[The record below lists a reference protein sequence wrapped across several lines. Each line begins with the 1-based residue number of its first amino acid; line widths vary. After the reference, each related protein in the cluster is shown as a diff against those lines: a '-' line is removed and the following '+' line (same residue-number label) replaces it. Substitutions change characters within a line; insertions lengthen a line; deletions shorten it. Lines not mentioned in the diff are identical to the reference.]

1 MKITDEGEMRKPPKK
16 QQQQQKTK
24 TKRKKTNKDRKA
36 QGEQKL

>member
-16 QQQQQKTK
+16 QQQQKTK
-24 TKRKKTNKDRKA
+24 TKRNKTNKDRKA